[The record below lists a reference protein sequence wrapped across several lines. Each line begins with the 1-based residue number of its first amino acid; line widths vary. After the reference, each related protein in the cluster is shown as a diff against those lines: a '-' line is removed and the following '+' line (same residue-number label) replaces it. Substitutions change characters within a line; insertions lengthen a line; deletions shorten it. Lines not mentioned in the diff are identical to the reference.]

1 MSFKSFPLDS
11 MKFNFIEGI
20 EEFGD
25 EYCRY
30 MGSTSA
36 WVPRF
41 NCNEITSN

>member
-20 EEFGD
+20 EGFGNK
-25 EYCRY
+25 YRRY
-30 MGSTSA
+30 MRSTSA

-41 NCNEITSN
+41 NDSETK